1 MKKIIISILTTLFI
15 IGSSP
20 VQAQNKVY
28 GDIYTYEYVYNN
40 FGRPILN
47 PDYTNVVTRVR
58 HTINSIDEYEYW
70 LNNNFNHNV
79 FIDND

>member
-1 MKKIIISILTTLFI
+1 MKKVLISILTGLFI
-15 IGSSP
+15 IGATP
-20 VQAQNKVY
+20 VKAQQKTY

-47 PDYTNVVTRVR
+47 SDYTNVVTRVR
-58 HTINSIDEYEYW
+58 HSINTIDEYEYW

>member
-1 MKKIIISILTTLFI
+1 MKKVLISILTGLFI

-58 HTINSIDEYEYW
+58 HTINSIEEYEYW

>member
-1 MKKIIISILTTLFI
+1 MKKIMISILTGLFI
-15 IGSSP
+15 IGATPS
-20 VQAQNKVY
+20 QAQQKTY

-47 PDYTNVVTRVR
+47 SDYTNVVTRVR
-58 HTINSIDEYEYW
+58 HSINTIDEYEYW
-70 LNNNFNHNV
+70 LNNNYNHNV

>member
-1 MKKIIISILTTLFI
+1 MKKILISILTALFI

-20 VQAQNKVY
+20 VQAQHKVY
-28 GDIYTYEYVYNN
+28 GDIYTYEYVFNN

-47 PDYTNVVTRVR
+47 PDHTNVVTRVR
-58 HTINSIDEYEYW
+58 HTINSIEEYEYW